1 MRMPAKVSARRGEA
15 NTTRPDPRAM
25 EAFSRLRKQITKLET
40 LAQMLD
46 RSYEQMLCRHMS
58 MDIKHIVARMD
69 LAVLTRSK
77 VKAVLVKHFRF
88 SKAEVSQHHDFVKQT
103 TLLEIAKKMQR
114 AVSAQ
119 QRSAAQPVGS
129 RADPRDVD

>member
-58 MDIKHIVARMD
+58 MDINSSN
-69 LAVLTRSK
+69 T
-77 VKAVLVKHFRF
+77 
-88 SKAEVSQHHDFVKQT
+88 
-103 TLLEIAKKMQR
+103 
-114 AVSAQ
+114 SASPKR
-119 QRSAAQPVGS
+119 RSANTTTS
-129 RADPRDVD
+129 